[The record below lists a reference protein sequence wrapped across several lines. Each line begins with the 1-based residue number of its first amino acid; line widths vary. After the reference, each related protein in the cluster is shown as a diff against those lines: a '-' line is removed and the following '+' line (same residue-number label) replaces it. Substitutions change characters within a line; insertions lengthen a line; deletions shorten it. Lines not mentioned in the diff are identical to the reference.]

1 MRNIN
6 ECWTGHRPVAR
17 VPDGFL
23 WGVAT
28 AAHQVEGNNVACD
41 AWLIEHLAR
50 TVYREPSGDAVDFY
64 HRYPDD
70 IAVIAALGLNAFR
83 FGVEWARIEPENG
96 EISTSALD
104 HYSRVVDTCL
114 HHGIEPVLTL
124 HHFTSPQWLIRYN
137 GGWRGADTAQRFA
150 DYAAIVMRRLGDR
163 VTWVCTINEAN
174 TPVLL
179 THSGLLPESWR
190 ARLDQT
196 NILAAKAFGVS
207 DDAFCP
213 FFPAASDDK
222 AVAVVGQAHRMAVD
236 SIHAVTPGA
245 MVGIT
250 LSLQEIA
257 AEPGGEETAD
267 LADEFVN
274 RRYLR
279 DMGAVGDFVGVQTY
293 TRIVF
298 GPEGVKPPAGHVA
311 DNGLELAP
319 GALTATCRQA
329 QQITGLP
336 VLVTEHG
343 VDFDDADDA
352 HRAALIEETLREL
365 ALAIADGL
373 DVRGYLHWTLVDNF
387 EWFNGYHGHFG
398 LLGNDRATQRRWIRP
413 SAIRYGDIARANG
426 FSAGLPADPR

>member
-1 MRNIN
+1 
-6 ECWTGHRPVAR
+6 VAR
-17 VPDGFL
+17 FPDGFL

-28 AAHQVEGNNVACD
+28 AAHQVEGNNVGCD
-41 AWLIEHLAR
+41 AWLMEQLPG
-50 TVYREPSGDAVDFY
+50 TVYREPSGDAADFY

-96 EISTSALD
+96 QISVSQLD

-114 HHGIEPVLTL
+114 RHGIEPVVTL
-124 HHFTSPQWLIRYN
+124 HHFTRPQWLIRHN
-137 GGWRGADTAQRFA
+137 GGWRSPDTAARFA
-150 DYAAIVMRRLGDR
+150 DYAATVMGRLGDR
-163 VTWVCTINEAN
+163 VRWVCTINEAN

-179 THSGLLPESWR
+179 ADNGLLPKSMI
-190 ARLDQT
+190 DQVAGT
-196 NILAAKAFGVS
+196 NSLAAKAFGV
-207 DDAFCP
+207 AEEIFCP
-213 FFPAASDDK
+213 FFPAASGEH
-222 AVAVVGQAHRMAVD
+222 AIQVVGQAHRMAVD
-236 SIHAVTPGA
+236 SVHAAAPNA
-245 MVGIT
+245 RVGIT

-257 AEPGGEETAD
+257 AEPGGEQLAD
-267 LADEFVN
+267 AADEFVN

-279 DMGAVGDFVGVQTY
+279 EMGAVGDFVGVQTY

-298 GPEGVKPPAGHVA
+298 GPDGAKPPAGQVS

-329 QQITGLP
+329 QRITGLP

-343 VDFDDADDA
+343 ADFDDANDDL
-352 HRAALIEETLREL
+352 RAALIEDTLREL
-365 ALAIADGL
+365 APAIADGL
-373 DVRGYLHWTLVDNF
+373 DVRGYLHWSLVDNF

-413 SAIRYGDIARANG
+413 SATRYGAIARANG
-426 FSAGLPADPR
+426 FES

>member
-1 MRNIN
+1 
-6 ECWTGHRPVAR
+6 VAQF
-17 VPDGFL
+17 PDGFL

-41 AWLIEHLAR
+41 AWLMEHLPD

-83 FGVEWARIEPENG
+83 FGVEWARIEPEKG
-96 EISTSALD
+96 EVSTAALD

-114 HHGIEPVLTL
+114 KHGVEPVLTL
-124 HHFTSPQWLIRYN
+124 HHFTSPQWLIRHN
-137 GGWRGADTAQRFA
+137 GGWRGTDTALRFA
-150 DYAAIVMRRLGDR
+150 DYAATVMRRLGDR

-179 THSGLLPESWR
+179 THSGLLPESWKAKLER
-190 ARLDQT
+190 T
-196 NILAAKAFGVS
+196 SIMAAKAFGVS
-207 DDAFCP
+207 EEDFCP

-236 SIHAVTPGA
+236 SIHAVAPGA
-245 MVGIT
+245 RVGIT
-250 LSLQEIA
+250 LALQEIA
-257 AEPGGEETAD
+257 AEPGGEEMAD

-279 DMGAVGDFVGVQTY
+279 DMGVFGDFVGVQTY

-298 GPEGVKPPAGHVA
+298 GPDGLKRPVGHVS

-319 GALTATCRQA
+319 GALSATCLQA

-343 VDFDDADDA
+343 VDFGDSNDGL
-352 HRAALIEETLREL
+352 RAALIEDTLREL
-365 ALAIADGL
+365 ERVIADGL
-373 DVRGYLHWTLVDNF
+373 DVRGYLHWSLIDNF

-413 SAIRYGDIARANG
+413 SAFRYGGIARANSV
-426 FSAGLPADPR
+426 SARYPEDRR

>member
-1 MRNIN
+1 M
-6 ECWTGHRPVAR
+6 AR
-17 VPDGFL
+17 FPDGFL

-28 AAHQVEGNNVACD
+28 AAHQVEGNNVSCD
-41 AWLIEHLAR
+41 AWLMEHLPG

-83 FGVEWARIEPENG
+83 FGIEWARVEPENG
-96 EISTSALD
+96 EISTAALD

-114 HHGIEPVLTL
+114 RHGIEPVLTL

-137 GGWRGADTAQRFA
+137 GGWRAPDTAQRFA
-150 DYAAIVMRRLGDR
+150 DYAATVITRLGDR
-163 VTWVCTINEAN
+163 VTWVSTINEAN

-179 THSGLLPESWR
+179 THSGLLPESWMTKV
-190 ARLDQT
+190 DET
-196 NILAAKAFGVS
+196 NRLAAKAFGVS

-222 AVAVVGQAHRMAVD
+222 AVEVVGRAHRMAVD
-236 SIHAVTPGA
+236 SIHAVAPGA
-245 MVGIT
+245 QVGIT
-250 LSLQEIA
+250 LALQEIA
-257 AEPGGEETAD
+257 ADPGGEEMAD
-267 LADEFVN
+267 TADEFVN

-279 DMGAVGDFVGVQTY
+279 DMGAFGDFIGVQTY
-293 TRIVF
+293 TRVVF
-298 GPEGVKPPAGHVA
+298 GPDGLKPPAGQVS

-319 GALTATCRQA
+319 SALTATCRQA

-343 VDFDDADDA
+343 VDFGDADD
-352 HRAALIEETLREL
+352 HLRAALIEDTLREL
-365 ALAIADGL
+365 APAIADGL
-373 DVRGYLHWTLVDNF
+373 DVRGYLHWSLVDNF

-398 LLGNDRATQRRWIRP
+398 LLGNDRTTQQRWIRP
-413 SAIRYGDIARANG
+413 SAVSYGAIARAN
-426 FSAGLPADPR
+426 AV